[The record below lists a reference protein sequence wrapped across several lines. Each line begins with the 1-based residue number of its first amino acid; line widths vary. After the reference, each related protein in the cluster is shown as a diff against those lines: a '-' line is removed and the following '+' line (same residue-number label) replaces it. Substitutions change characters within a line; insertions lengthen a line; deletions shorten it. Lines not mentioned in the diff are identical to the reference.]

1 MFELTIKNE
10 VYQFNFGMGFLR
22 EVNKRVIAKG
32 ESNTNATKNIGLQY
46 MIGGI
51 MDFDVEALV
60 DVLEAANKGQNPRV
74 TRVLLDSYID
84 DESTDIDALF
94 KDVLDFLSNANAT
107 KKTVAMLKEMVE
119 KERAK
124 AANAENAE
132 K

>member
-94 KDVLDFLSNANAT
+94 KDVLDFLSSANAT

-124 AANAENAE
+124 AE

>member
-1 MFELTIKNE
+1 MFELTIKDT

-46 MIGGI
+46 LIGGI

-60 DVLEAANKGQNPRV
+60 DVLEAANKMQNPRV
-74 TRVLLDSYID
+74 TRKMLDDYID
-84 DESTDIDALF
+84 EECVDIDALF
-94 KDVLDFLSNANAT
+94 KEVLDFLSNANAT
-107 KKTVAMLKEMVE
+107 KKTVAALQEMVE

-124 AANAENAE
+124 AEKAEN
-132 K
+132 

>member
-46 MIGGI
+46 LIGGI

-84 DESTDIDALF
+84 DENTDIDALF
-94 KDVLDFLSNANAT
+94 AEVLDFLSVANAT
-107 KKTVAMLKEMVE
+107 KKTVAAIKEMVE

-124 AANAENAE
+124 AE

>member
-46 MIGGI
+46 LIGGI

-60 DVLEAANKGQNPRV
+60 DVLEAANKGQTPRV

-94 KDVLDFLSNANAT
+94 KDVLDFLRCANAT
-107 KKTVAMLKEMVE
+107 KKTVAAIEEMVE

-124 AANAENAE
+124 AANAE

>member
-46 MIGGI
+46 LIGGI

-74 TRVLLDSYID
+74 TRTLLDSYID
-84 DESTDIDALF
+84 DENTDIDALF
-94 KDVLDFLSNANAT
+94 AEVLDFLSNANAT
-107 KKTVAMLKEMVE
+107 KKTVAAIKEMVE

-124 AANAENAE
+124 AE